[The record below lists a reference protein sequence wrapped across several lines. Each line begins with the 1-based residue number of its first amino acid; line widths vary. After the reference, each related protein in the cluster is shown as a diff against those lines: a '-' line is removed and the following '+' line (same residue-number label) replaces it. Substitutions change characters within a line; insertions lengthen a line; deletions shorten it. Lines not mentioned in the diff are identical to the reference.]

1 MMRLTSGPVESAV
14 VLASA
19 SRARALMLGHAG
31 VTVITDPAM
40 VDEDAVKRSCRAEGL
55 GAGEVAEALAELKA
69 QRVAPRHPGRLVL
82 GADQMLECDGVWF
95 DKPENRVHARDQLRS
110 LRGRSHR
117 LIACVV
123 AIRDGQRLW
132 HHTEQA
138 ELTMRPFGDDFL
150 DAYLDAMGDEVLHT
164 VGAYQLEGLGAQ
176 MFTRIRGDY
185 FTILGLPLLPVLDF
199 LRVQGVLAT

>member
-1 MMRLTSGPVESAV
+1 
-14 VLASA
+14 
-19 SRARALMLGHAG
+19 MLGHAG
-31 VTVITDPAM
+31 VTVIADPAA
-40 VDEDAVKRSCRAEGL
+40 VDEDAVKHACRAEGL

-69 QRVAPRHPGRLVL
+69 RRVTPRHPGRLVL

-95 DKPENRVHARDQLRS
+95 DKPADRDHARDQLRS

-123 AIRDGQRLW
+123 AVRDDQRLW
-132 HHTEQA
+132 HHMDQA
-138 ELTMRPFGDDFL
+138 ELTMRPFGDEFL
-150 DAYLDAMGDEVLHT
+150 ESYLDAMGDEVLYT

-176 MFTRIRGDY
+176 LFARTRGDH